1 MYVCTYV
8 RDSVSCS
15 VILDMVKLFKI
26 HSNNTLP
33 VCVQCA
39 RASLSFHWYCVC
51 VQLVRFSTQSLG
63 CVPPRGS
70 RGFLNSFQV
79 DYKTYA
85 GEVPSS
91 DFEDVGHFS
100 LAAWVQDRCE
110 IMRQDTSWQ
119 AAVTSSHSQVDINAS
134 FQELLE
140 NVKYAPMNSSF
151 DLVKLIAPFRA
162 WDASNRAA
170 RWFKQTHTRK
180 KCVFHEQT
188 LEHRM
193 MEIYLPPNR
202 LKVQNT
208 CFVTGVMC
216 SDTCEIQRCTWNV
229 ILNSLSHV

>member
-15 VILDMVKLFKI
+15 VILDMVKLFKL

-51 VQLVRFSTQSLG
+51 VQLVRFPTQSLG

-70 RGFLNSFQV
+70 RGCLNSFQV

-151 DLVKLIAPFRA
+151 
-162 WDASNRAA
+162 WS
-170 RWFKQTHTRK
+170 
-180 KCVFHEQT
+180 
-188 LEHRM
+188 
-193 MEIYLPPNR
+193 
-202 LKVQNT
+202 
-208 CFVTGVMC
+208 
-216 SDTCEIQRCTWNV
+216 CEINCSVSGLRCV
-229 ILNSLSHV
+229 KPSCSLI